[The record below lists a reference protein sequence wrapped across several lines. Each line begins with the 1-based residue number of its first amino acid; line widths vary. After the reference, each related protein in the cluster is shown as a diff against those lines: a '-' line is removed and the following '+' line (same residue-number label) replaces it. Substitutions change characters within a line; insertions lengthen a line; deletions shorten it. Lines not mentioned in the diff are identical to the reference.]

1 MDSTHAQLK
10 LKTIR
15 RIHFVE
21 HTEAIR
27 RKQNKRLFF
36 PIMVDF
42 SQLWYKILSTFLFTP
57 KQRINKSH
65 PFSTS
70 NLEIRHLIYSMCY
83 IYRVVHWDY
92 LTDLIDSKRYAISN
106 VNCKWTLF
114 CFMFACLKV
123 RIEIHS
129 ISEEHQI
136 LKEHQGYQDKGRG
149 ALGLE
154 CRLPGSLSNIFSM
167 RFHQHR
173 LWIEPRTLPLFRA
186 YRR

>member
-1 MDSTHAQLK
+1 
-10 LKTIR
+10 
-15 RIHFVE
+15 
-21 HTEAIR
+21 
-27 RKQNKRLFF
+27 
-36 PIMVDF
+36 MVDF

-70 NLEIRHLIYSMCY
+70 NLEIRHLIYVICY
-83 IYRVVHWDY
+83 IYKVVHWDY
-92 LTDLIDSKRYAISN
+92 LTDLIDSKLYAISN
-106 VNCKWTLF
+106 VNCESTLF

-123 RIEIHS
+123 GIEIHS

-136 LKEHQGYQDKGRG
+136 LEDHQRQQDKGRG

-167 RFHQHR
+167 RVYQHGPQ
-173 LWIEPRTLPLFRA
+173 IEPHRLPLFRA